1 MPYTA
6 FQALIDPTAPK
17 GHRSYWRGEYLKGLS
32 DGAIDAFIRHG
43 SNLATDGAPL
53 SQMIIFRIG
62 QCVAAVPDDATAFSH
77 RDADYL
83 FHPIT
88 MWQQP
93 ADDQRLIAASRA
105 FCDAMRPFSTGGAYL
120 NFTPEDRVRDAFGT
134 VKYERL
140 VTLKNRYDPDNLFR
154 LNQNIKPTRGA
165 GEAALA

>member
-1 MPYTA
+1 
-6 FQALIDPTAPK
+6 
-17 GHRSYWRGEYLKGLS
+17 
-32 DGAIDAFIRHG
+32 
-43 SNLATDGAPL
+43 
-53 SQMIIFRIG
+53 
-62 QCVAAVPDDATAFSH
+62 
-77 RDADYL
+77 
-83 FHPIT
+83 